1 MGNIGIAS
9 RETIMCQAA
18 IVIFDYRGTKVTRCG
33 FLIRCVC
40 QNDKEARET

>member
-1 MGNIGIAS
+1 MGNTGIAFWD
-9 RETIMCQAA
+9 TIMCQAA
-18 IVIFDYRGTKVTRCG
+18 IVILDYRGTKVTRCG